1 MKKNNWL
8 ELEAEARLL
17 NVLRRRKSFADRNSQ
32 RESYKFDDLCEE
44 VVELHEIHG
53 TWKYKKMVEWYS
65 CMYISAGCPFFPHHN
80 KWKENRLSDTN
91 RTRLT
96 RKYYAACIKCKKP
109 RSFWLVSLDKPSR
122 AKCNHC
128 TPPVPKV
135 KKRRKPLFRNP
146 VIPGPTKVTKKGWC
160 VCPTNSSVAQK
171 CFCFGTLREIKQ

>member
-1 MKKNNWL
+1 MYCEEEKVSLTGIPSEKVINLMIFVKK
-8 ELEAEARLL
+8 LL
-17 NVLRRRKSFADRNSQ
+17 NCMRFMERGNTKKWSN
-32 RESYKFDDLCEE
+32 
-44 VVELHEIHG
+44 G
-53 TWKYKKMVEWYS
+53 TRACIFPLV
-65 CMYISAGCPFFPHHN
+65 ALFPHHN
-80 KWKENRLSDTN
+80 KWKENRLSDIN